1 MQEIFTDTF
10 KAIRKELGLD
20 RPRDERPLWQ
30 RCLST
35 ESVFCQALVAC
46 GYLSE
51 SQMQRAANRYRLGR
65 SRDGGVIFWQIDDR
79 EVLHDGKIMYYQPD
93 CHRDHNHKPTWTS
106 YLMRKAGQLPED
118 WRPEHCLFGLHLI
131 GHTDLTDHTDNL
143 SPAETMEQREQ
154 SQAQLELCRV
164 ATEEGYFQMKEIK
177 EMTPSEYVKRSQIS
191 AISAGQSESVRSE
204 RSVCQNKTICVVESE
219 KTAVMMSELRPNCI
233 WLATGGKTELNV
245 ARLKPLQGRRVILFP
260 DTDAD
265 GSTYREWYELAQAAG
280 DVYGQPFTV
289 SAILEQH
296 ATPSQKQRK
305 IDIADYFFEK

>member
-51 SQMQRAANRYRLGR
+51 EQMQRAANRYRLGR

-79 EVLHDGKIMYYQPD
+79 EVLHDGKIMYYHPD
-93 CHRDHNHKPTWTS
+93 CHRDHDHKPTWTS
-106 YLMRKAGQLPED
+106 YLMRKAGQLPAD

-143 SPAETMEQREQ
+143 SPAE
-154 SQAQLELCRV
+154 
-164 ATEEGYFQMKEIK
+164 MKEIK

-219 KTAVMMSELRPNCI
+219 KTAVMMSELRPDCI

>member
-65 SRDGGVIFWQIDDR
+65 
-79 EVLHDGKIMYYQPD
+79 
-93 CHRDHNHKPTWTS
+93 
-106 YLMRKAGQLPED
+106 
-118 WRPEHCLFGLHLI
+118 
-131 GHTDLTDHTDNL
+131 
-143 SPAETMEQREQ
+143 
-154 SQAQLELCRV
+154 
-164 ATEEGYFQMKEIK
+164 
-177 EMTPSEYVKRSQIS
+177 
-191 AISAGQSESVRSE
+191 
-204 RSVCQNKTICVVESE
+204 
-219 KTAVMMSELRPNCI
+219 
-233 WLATGGKTELNV
+233 
-245 ARLKPLQGRRVILFP
+245 RVILFP
-260 DTDAD
+260 DTDTD

-305 IDIADYFFEK
+305 IDIADYLFEK